1 MNYGQQTNQGNGS
14 KVSWKWLAGVSL
26 MLTVTIGGKY
36 VTDMVRAFQKADDVL
51 DAQIGRLKTEQTAL
65 IAEISRMN
73 VNVAIICEKV
83 GAKCK

>member
-1 MNYGQQTNQGNGS
+1 
-14 KVSWKWLAGVSL
+14 